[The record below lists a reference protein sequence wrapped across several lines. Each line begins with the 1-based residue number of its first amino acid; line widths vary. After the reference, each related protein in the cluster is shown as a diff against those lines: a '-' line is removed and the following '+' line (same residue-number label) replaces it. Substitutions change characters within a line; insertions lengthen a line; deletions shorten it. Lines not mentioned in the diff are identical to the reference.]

1 MKYLQERYPETAEII
16 NIGDSVENRPMLV
29 LKIGSKG
36 YEDKP
41 AIFIEAGIHGR
52 EWIAPATATFIM
64 RELVENQRE
73 NQDMI
78 DFFDFYILP
87 VANPDG

>member
-1 MKYLQERYPETAEII
+1 MKYLQERYPNTAEII

-29 LKIGSKG
+29 LKIGSQF
-36 YEDKP
+36 EDKP

-64 RELVENQRE
+64 RELVENPE

-78 DFFDFYILP
+78 DYFDFYILP